1 MLIIMP
7 RIVSA
12 ANVHHINATDDWRG
26 GKMAVVC
33 AQSAGLLGVTA
44 LHHFNK
50 RK

>member
-7 RIVSA
+7 RIDG
-12 ANVHHINATDDWRG
+12 ANVHHINATDNWRG